1 MCGISGWVGPE
12 ALGSNTID
20 AIQRSLSHRGPDDEG
35 RFVDG
40 AAGVGLLHRRL
51 SIIDLSALG
60 RQPMTNEDGS
70 LVLCFNGEIYNF
82 AELRP
87 ELEGRGHVFR
97 SRTDSEVLLHGWEAW
112 GEGLLDRV
120 RGMFAFALWD
130 SKGRQLVLARDPMGI
145 KPLYYWWA
153 PSGTMV
159 FASEVKAFLAIP
171 SFRAK
176 YDPASLRQFLEVGFI
191 FDERR
196 TSLQGVWKL
205 PAGHLLRVTTED
217 AVRGRRPE
225 PEPWFQPPR
234 VERWDSTEKTADER
248 ADSLFSTLSAVV
260 DQHLVADVPVAIL
273 LSGGLDSSVVTAL
286 ARRRG
291 PVHTIAMGFAD
302 SEVDERREARRVAD
316 ALRTDH
322 TEVLIHPEEIASTV
336 AEAAWYVDD
345 LFGDWGLVS
354 TMLLYR
360 KCREA
365 GAKVVLVG
373 EGSDELF
380 GGYPDYVSAGGE
392 ESDRLPVVVRALR
405 LYRWFSGRRWG
416 WTLPEFVRIVREYS
430 KQSGGDAFATVR
442 MFETRR
448 QLPVHYNMKVDKAS
462 MSASVEARVPFLDR
476 RVAEEGYRTPRELL
490 LRNGTNKWLLRRMA
504 ERHDLLPAE
513 TVSRP
518 KFGASIATSWMEESP
533 AFRQFAREVVLE
545 GPLTVQLGLRRAME
559 DYFVRGRKGYPFPHP
574 LSILP
579 IVAWRLLMANLWAR
593 HYLVEGKAG
602 GTMAAVRGADG

>member
-1 MCGISGWVGPE
+1 MCGIAGW
-12 ALGSNTID
+12 LGRDSLPAAACD
-20 AIQRSLSHRGPDDEG
+20 AIQATLAHRGPDDEG
-35 RFVDG
+35 RFVDE

-51 SIIDLSALG
+51 SIIDLSPLG

-70 LVLCFNGEIYNF
+70 LVLCFNGEVYNF

-87 ELEGRGHVFR
+87 ELEIRGHVFR
-97 SRTDSEVLLHGWEAW
+97 SRTDSEVLLHGWEEW
-112 GEGLLDRV
+112 GDSLLDRV

-130 SKGRQLVLARDPMGI
+130 GRGRQLVLARDPMGI

-171 SFRAK
+171 SFRAR
-176 YDPASLRQFLEVGFI
+176 YDRLSLRQFLEVGFV

-196 TSLQGVWKL
+196 TSLEGVWKL
-205 PAGHLLRVTTED
+205 PAGHLLRMSAED
-217 AVRGRRPE
+217 ALRGRRPE
-225 PEPWFQPPR
+225 PVQWFQPPQ
-234 VERWDSTEKTADER
+234 VERWDGTEKTADER
-248 ADSLFSTLSAVV
+248 ADRLFSTLSAVV

-291 PVHTIAMGFAD
+291 PVRTIAMGFAD
-302 SEVDERREARRVAD
+302 SNIDERPEARRVSE
-316 ALRTDH
+316 ALGTEH

-380 GGYPDYVSAGGE
+380 GGYPDYVSAGGK
-392 ESDRLPVVVRALR
+392 DADQLPLSLRALR

-430 KQSGGDAFATVR
+430 KESGGDAFATVR

-462 MSASVEARVPFLDR
+462 MAASVEARVPFLDR
-476 RVAEEGYRTPRELL
+476 RVAEEGYRTPRDLL

-504 ERHDLLPAE
+504 ERHGLLPAE

-533 AFRQFAREVVLE
+533 AFRQFAKEVVME
-545 GPLTVQLGLRRAME
+545 GPLTANLGLRRAME
-559 DYFVRGRKGYPFPHP
+559 DYFTRRKKGYPFPHP

-579 IVAWRLLMANLWAR
+579 IVAWRLLMANLWAAKYVGPR
-593 HYLVEGKAG
+593 SEA
-602 GTMAAVRGADG
+602 RR